1 MNRRR
6 TATEITIQTDQVL
19 VVHRR
24 QVTHSCRGDLA
35 DKDEFVSPGQVSLR
49 QDNPTDKVSPGGIS
63 NGSVLTRVM
72 ATLDR
77 LFRSD

>member
-24 QVTHSCRGDLA
+24 QVTHSWRGDLA

-49 QDNPTDKVSPGGIS
+49 QGTPTDKVSGAIS